1 MDVHE
6 NPPKGLNCDIILV
19 CAYFLR
25 IYKMEKRTSV
35 NP

>member
-6 NPPKGLNCDIILV
+6 NPPRGLNFDIILV

-25 IYKMEKRTSV
+25 IYKMEKMRAV